1 VTPAPSIL
9 FSETEIARRVDD
21 IAREIAPLKPEIA
34 VSILVGGFVFAAD
47 LIRALAAQ
55 DTHLEAEFLWL
66 RSYGNARTGSVG
78 VSLLTG
84 PSENVRGKNILLID
98 GVLDVG
104 RTIAKAQE
112 LLLAAGAASIV
123 TAVAIDKSRPGAMV
137 SADFACFTGVR
148 DFIIGYGM
156 DDAGKHR
163 GLPYIAK
170 AI

>member
-1 VTPAPSIL
+1 VTAAPSIL
-9 FSETEIARRVDD
+9 FPETEIARRVDD

-47 LIRALAAQ
+47 LIRALAAR
-55 DTHLEAEFLWL
+55 DAHLEAEFLWL
-66 RSYGNARTGSVG
+66 RSYGNARTGVG
-78 VSLLTG
+78 VSLLAG

-123 TAVAIDKSRPGAMV
+123 TAVAIDKSRPGAV
-137 SADFACFTGVR
+137 ASADFACFTGVR

-170 AI
+170 AV

>member
-1 VTPAPSIL
+1 MTTVPQIL
-9 FSETEIARRVDD
+9 FSEAEIARRVDEV
-21 IAREIAPLKPEIA
+21 AREIAPLRPEIA

-55 DTHLEAEFLWL
+55 GTHLEAEFLWL
-66 RSYGNARTGSVG
+66 RSYGNARTGGG
-78 VSLLTG
+78 VSLLAG
-84 PSENVRGKNILLID
+84 PSENVRGRNILLID
-98 GVLDVG
+98 GVLDIG

-112 LLLAAGAASIV
+112 LLLAAGAASIA
-123 TAVAIDKSRPGAMV
+123 TAVCIDKSRPDAMA

-163 GLPYIAK
+163 GLPYIAR

>member
-1 VTPAPSIL
+1 MTLPSIL
-9 FSETEIARRVDD
+9 FSESD
-21 IAREIAPLKPEIA
+21 IAERVNAVASEIAPLRPEVA

-66 RSYGNARTGSVG
+66 RSYGNARTGIA
-78 VSLLTG
+78 VSLLAG

-104 RTIAKAQE
+104 RTIAKAQD
-112 LLLAAGAASIV
+112 LLLAAGAASIM
-123 TAVAIDKSRPGAMV
+123 TAVAIDKSRPGAV
-137 SADFACFTGVR
+137 ASADFACFTGVR

-170 AI
+170 AV

>member
-1 VTPAPSIL
+1 MTAAPSIL

-66 RSYGNARTGSVG
+66 RSYGNARTGVG
-78 VSLLTG
+78 VSLLAG

-123 TAVAIDKSRPGAMV
+123 TAVAIDKSRPGAMA

-170 AI
+170 AV

>member
-1 VTPAPSIL
+1 VTAAPSIL
-9 FSETEIARRVDD
+9 FSETEIARRVND
-21 IAREIAPLKPEIA
+21 IAQEIAPLKPEIA

-66 RSYGNARTGSVG
+66 RSYGDARTGVS
-78 VSLLTG
+78 VSLLAG

-104 RTIAKAQE
+104 RTIVKAQE
-112 LLLAAGAASIV
+112 LPLAAGAASII
-123 TAVAIDKSRPGAMV
+123 TAVAIDKSRPGAV
-137 SADFACFTGVR
+137 SSADFACFTGVR

-170 AI
+170 AV

>member
-1 VTPAPSIL
+1 VTAAPSIL

-66 RSYGNARTGSVG
+66 RSYGNARTGVS
-78 VSLLTG
+78 VSLLAG

-112 LLLAAGAASIV
+112 LLLGAGAASIV
-123 TAVAIDKSRPGAMV
+123 TAVAIDKSRPGAV
-137 SADFACFTGVR
+137 ASADFACFTGVS

-170 AI
+170 AV

>member
-1 VTPAPSIL
+1 VTTAPSIL
-9 FSETEIARRVDD
+9 FSETEIARRVEG

-66 RSYGNARTGSVG
+66 RSYGNARTGVS
-78 VSLLTG
+78 VSLLAG

-123 TAVAIDKSRPGAMV
+123 TAVAIDKSSPGAV
-137 SADFACFTGVR
+137 ASADFACFTGVS

>member
-1 VTPAPSIL
+1 MKAAPSIL
-9 FSETEIARRVDD
+9 FSESEIARRVGEV
-21 IAREIAPLKPEIA
+21 AREIAPLRPEIA

-47 LIRALAAQ
+47 LIRALAAM

-66 RSYGNARTGSVG
+66 RSYGNARTGVG
-78 VSLLTG
+78 VSLLAG

-112 LLLAAGAASIV
+112 LLVAAGAASIV
-123 TAVAIDKSRPGAMV
+123 TAVAIDKSRPDAV
-137 SADFACFTGVR
+137 ASADFACFSGVR

-170 AI
+170 AP